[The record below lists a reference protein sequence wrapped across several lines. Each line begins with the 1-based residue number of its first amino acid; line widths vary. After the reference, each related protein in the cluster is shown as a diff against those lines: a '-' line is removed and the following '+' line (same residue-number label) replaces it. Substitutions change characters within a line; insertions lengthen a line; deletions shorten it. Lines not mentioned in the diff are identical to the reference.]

1 MSFRIAV
8 VAAAALVW
16 AGLPMAGAVIID
28 KAPDQGAF
36 WHPLDGN
43 GTYVYADSF
52 VFNGVSGT
60 VANVLGVYLRA
71 ESEGAGSQFRL
82 QLWGDQSNSP
92 NPGSVLATTGV
103 LQSSASSIQLVTGT
117 LLTPYGLTN
126 GTRYWVAATTVGLS
140 DGVSYQVGGHTQNS
154 IYPDYGTFW
163 YSNDPSGLSF
173 DGRGRTPEMA
183 IYVAG
188 GAGQVPE
195 PATLSLL
202 GAGLGALALL
212 RRRK

>member
-1 MSFRIAV
+1 
-8 VAAAALVW
+8 
-16 AGLPMAGAVIID
+16 MAFLI
-28 KAPDQGAF
+28 K
-36 WHPLDGN
+36 W
-43 GTYVYADSF
+43 
-52 VFNGVSGT
+52 
-60 VANVLGVYLRA
+60 
-71 ESEGAGSQFRL
+71 
-82 QLWGDQSNSP
+82 
-92 NPGSVLATTGV
+92 
-103 LQSSASSIQLVTGT
+103 
-117 LLTPYGLTN
+117 
-126 GTRYWVAATTVGLS
+126 
-140 DGVSYQVGGHTQNS
+140 GGHTQNS

-173 DGRGRTPEMA
+173 DGRGLTPEMA